1 MTYGFGETRG
11 EGLVGLGIPGL
22 YVEFV
27 LVPLSPGAPSEL
39 RFHNTV
45 LGFQVDPWSAEWAQ
59 GLVQEAPSV
68 QPDLECSPCASSSTE
83 L

>member
-45 LGFQVDPWSAEWAQ
+45 LGFQVDPWSAEC
-59 GLVQEAPSV
+59 GSGVGTGSSL
-68 QPDLECSPCASSSTE
+68 CAARPRMFS
-83 L
+83 LCLFLY